1 MMMTISALCREYT
14 DLTVKQIGLL
24 ERMSVVFPFLAD
36 LAHGQLK
43 AYVPAKA
50 KGRLLILAQERPH
63 TVYMNTRPTECGQL
77 QPALEEPLVQDT
89 LRTGLPGRGKREWT
103 YGSLIDMY
111 TFAIHDG
118 TQVIGVVSFEVDG
131 DRLQI
136 EGFPCLLATAVDVL
150 TNARK
155 GVEAEQYQ
163 PLSASDGILITDQ
176 FSRIVF
182 ANASAQRIYRV
193 LGVGSLR
200 GCHLFD
206 RQMTRHI
213 VREIM
218 ERERPWQKELTAG
231 NLTLIRRQIDLQEGG
246 QLIRRVV
253 ILSDVTE
260 TRAKD
265 QEIRIKSAV
274 IQEIHHRVK
283 NNLQTIASLLRLQA
297 RRSKSEEV
305 RAALQESV
313 NRVLSIS
320 VVHEFLSQQGT
331 EDINVQQVMRQ
342 IFDLVGRDMADS
354 EFLVRTEFSGPDVV
368 LPSKYAS
375 SLALVLNE
383 LVLNAM
389 EHAFEGRSSG
399 TIGLAVQEEAG
410 QWQLDL
416 YDDGCGLPA
425 DFNPRK
431 TRSLGLSIVRTLIEG
446 DLGGSFVME
455 NDARG
460 AGHGT
465 HARIRLPKAE
475 PEENHTVIQSLEE

>member
-1 MMMTISALCREYT
+1 MMTISARCRMNT
-14 DLTVKQIGLL
+14 NLTERQIGIL
-24 ERMSVVFPFLAD
+24 ERMSAVFPFLAD

-43 AYVPAKA
+43 VYVPAKE
-50 KGRLLILAQERPH
+50 KSRLLILAQERPH
-63 TVYMNTRPTECGQL
+63 TVYMTTRSTECGRL

-89 LRTGLPGRGKREWT
+89 LATGLPGRGKREWS

-111 TFAIHDG
+111 TYAIHDG
-118 TQVIGVVSFEVDG
+118 TTVIGVISFEIDG

-136 EGFPCLLATAVDVL
+136 EGFPCLLATAVDIL

-155 GVEAEQYQ
+155 GVELAQYQ

-206 RQMTRHI
+206 RQLSRHI
-213 VREIM
+213 VRETM

-246 QLIRRVV
+246 QLVRRLV

-265 QEIRIKSAV
+265 KEIRIKSAV

-297 RRSKSEEV
+297 RRSKSAEV

-320 VVHEFLSQQGT
+320 VVHEFLSQQGS
-331 EDINVQQVMRQ
+331 EAINVQQVMRQ
-342 IFDLVGRDMADS
+342 IFELVGKDMADS
-354 EFLVRTEFSGPDVV
+354 EFLVRTEFSGPEVV

-389 EHAFEGRSSG
+389 EHAFAGRPSG
-399 TIGLAVQEEAG
+399 TIGLSVEEVADS
-410 QWQLDL
+410 WQLDL
-416 YDDGCGLPA
+416 YDDGCGLPT
-425 DFNPRK
+425 DFDPRRS
-431 TRSLGLSIVRTLIEG
+431 RSLGLSIVRTLVEG
-446 DLGGSFVME
+446 DLGGSFTLE
-455 NDARG
+455 NDAQG
-460 AGHGT
+460 PGFGT
-465 HARIRLPKAE
+465 HARICLPK
-475 PEENHTVIQSLEE
+475 PESEEDTTVVQSLEE

>member
-1 MMMTISALCREYT
+1 MDMAELCRQQT
-14 DLTVKQIGLL
+14 NLTVKQIGLL
-24 ERMSVVFPFLAD
+24 ERMQIVFPFLAD
-36 LAHGQLK
+36 LVHGQLK
-43 AYVPAKA
+43 VYVPARKT
-50 KGRLLILAQERPH
+50 GSLVIIAQERPR
-63 TVYMNTRPTECGQL
+63 TIYMSKRESDYGKL
-77 QPALEEPLVQDT
+77 QPAIEEPLVQDT
-89 LRTGLPGRGKREWT
+89 LSTGIPGKGKREWT

-111 TFAIHDG
+111 TYAIRDG
-118 TQVIGVVSFEVDG
+118 NQVIGVVSFEVDG
-131 DRLQI
+131 ERLQI
-136 EGFPCLLATAVDVL
+136 DGYPCILATAVDVL
-150 TNARK
+150 SHARK
-155 GVEAEQYQ
+155 GVEPEQYRAV
-163 PLSASDGILITDQ
+163 SASDGILITDQ

-182 ANASAQRIYRV
+182 ANTAAQRIYRV

-206 RQMTRHI
+206 RQLTRHI
-213 VREIM
+213 CREIM

-246 QLIRRVV
+246 QLVRRIV

-260 TRAKD
+260 VRAKD
-265 QEIRIKSAV
+265 KEIRIKLAV

-297 RRSKSEEV
+297 RRSQSEEV
-305 RAALQESV
+305 RQALQESV

-320 VVHEFLSQQGT
+320 VVHEFLSQQG
-331 EDINVQQVMRQ
+331 EEAIHVQQVMQQ
-342 IFDLVGRDMADS
+342 IFDLVGRNMADS
-354 EFLVRTEFSGPDVV
+354 QFTIRTEYSGPDVV

-389 EHAFEGRSSG
+389 EHAFAGRPSG
-399 TIGLAVQEEAG
+399 KIGLAVQEDG
-410 QWQLDL
+410 DCWRLDL

-425 DFNPRK
+425 GFNPRK

-446 DLGGSFVME
+446 DLEGSFTLE

-460 AGHGT
+460 QGYGT
-465 HARIRLPKAE
+465 HARISIPK
-475 PEENHTVIQSLEE
+475 PEREISSEVIQSLEE